1 MTEKELIDMFIQE
14 RINMLLDD
22 LEKAKPKKSAD
33 EHTRMSQAE
42 HFINALP
49 YRENK
54 LVQDYV
60 DNIIHMFSVNEPFLY
75 QNGFLD
81 AFRVIDFLF
90 RISSL

>member
-1 MTEKELIDMFIQE
+1 MTEQELIDMFIQE

-22 LEKAKPKKSAD
+22 LEKTKPKKSAT
-33 EHTRMSQAE
+33 EHERMVQAE

-49 YRENK
+49 HRENK

-81 AFRVIDFLF
+81 GFRVSNYLK
-90 RISSL
+90 SL